1 MMSKSLFT
9 FLSIWSNKKKMKR
22 RKKQRFYSQGRQR
35 RKSSIEKVIKEL
47 EDFKIEIQRR
57 FTKSRFNHR
66 YVFPRKKYSSITK
79 SKSAK
84 KSNQKKP
91 WKAKSQLNF
100 SKSYQ
105 YLSNKDVKGHKRGEQ
120 RVGKVHIN

>member
-1 MMSKSLFT
+1 
-9 FLSIWSNKKKMKR
+9 MKR

-57 FTKSRFNHR
+57 FIKSRFNHR

-91 WKAKSQLNF
+91 
-100 SKSYQ
+100 
-105 YLSNKDVKGHKRGEQ
+105 
-120 RVGKVHIN
+120 